1 MFEKL
6 SYLQL
11 QQYWF
16 LLVSLLGALLVF
28 LLFVQGGQTL
38 IYRIGKS
45 KQERDVLVNSL
56 GRKWEF
62 TFTTLVTFGGAF
74 FASFPLFYATSFGGA
89 YWVWMLILFCF
100 VIQTVGYE
108 FRTKMDNLLGTKT
121 YEAFLFLNGLLGT
134 ILLGTAVATFFT
146 GSQFEIVTNQS
157 GTISSVWRGAARGLE
172 LAFDV
177 TRYETF
183 INLSLGL
190 AVFCL
195 ARILGA
201 LYFINDVADQNI
213 VKKSAQSIKV
223 MTIPFL
229 LFFLF
234 FLINVLLKEGF
245 AYNDTGVIFMEKY
258 KYLYNLIEM
267 PVVGI
272 TLLFGVVL
280 VLAGIWLGAFKQSSK
295 GIWFAGIGTVATV
308 FALLL
313 VAGLN
318 NTCYYPAY
326 GAYLQ
331 SSINIENSCSSRYTL
346 VAMSYV
352 SLLIPFVLA
361 YIWYV
366 WSKMNKTK
374 IDYKELEEDIHKY

>member
-6 SYLQL
+6 SYLEL

-16 LLVSLLGALLVF
+16 MLVSLLGALLVF

-38 IYRIGKS
+38 IYRIGKT
-45 KQERDVLVNSL
+45 KPQRDLLVNSL
-56 GRKWEF
+56 GHKWEF

-74 FASFPLFYATSFGGA
+74 FASFPLFYSTSFGGA
-89 YWVWMLILFCF
+89 YWVWILILFCF

-108 FRTKMDNLLGTKT
+108 FRSKMGNFLGTKT
-121 YEAFLFLNGLLGT
+121 YEMFLFLNGLLGT

-201 LYFINDVADQNI
+201 LYFINNIADKEI
-213 VKKSAQSIKV
+213 VKKSAHTIKV

-229 LFFLF
+229 VFFLF
-234 FLINVLLKEGF
+234 FLINIVVKEGF
-245 AYNDTGVIFMEKY
+245 AYSDGVVMMEKY
-258 KYLYNLIEM
+258 KYLHNLLEM
-267 PVVGI
+267 PAVAI
-272 TLLFGVVL
+272 LLLLGVVS
-280 VLAGIWLGAFKQSSK
+280 VLAGIVWGAFFQSSK
-295 GIWFAGIGTVATV
+295 GIWFAGIGTVAVV

-313 VAGLN
+313 TAGFN
-318 NTCYYPAY
+318 GTCYYPAY
-326 GAYLQ
+326 GEHLQ
-331 SSINIENSCSSRYTL
+331 NSLHIENSSSSRYTL
-346 VAMSYV
+346 VVMSYV

-361 YIWYV
+361 YIWYA
-366 WSKMNKTK
+366 WRQMNKK
-374 IDYKELEEDIHKY
+374 PMDIKELEADTHRY